1 MDKTIETKFFEAFKC
16 GGVVDKCIDWMRYT
30 YNLPPMNP
38 RASTKE
44 KEETPEQKEGKK
56 KWDKYYRET
65 LPKEIL
71 EATEAFDDSVIRYMD
86 SPLMDEIEANL
97 NDCQTDAQRER
108 YLFSLLKPFGESP
121 VGCGLARVY
130 EPFAEVADHKER
142 IAKYEKDRAFWQSMP
157 EDEQLQDLNGKPSGT
172 PKEQIKAIDWF
183 IEESKEQIKWV
194 WHVHNEFCRLTGRF
208 EDGAKR
214 MQKGTIEHCLSEF
227 RSVKIMFANRLDA
240 LLLTYGIDLL
250 RLQRESGLYLKG
262 QYRQITDI
270 ACYIGSMELAQ
281 RYIDALPKEPKPEQ
295 GNNGQTMDAQSLTP
309 EPQQIELKDL
319 LPKKLKADEAVEV
332 FQNAI
337 DAQLIT
343 NSPEGL
349 KWNDTKQL
357 LAYFATKVSDKFNL
371 TTNLDKDG
379 NKTTDWK
386 TFETLFKQ
394 KGLKGAKQNWMR
406 LNTRF
411 EPTRFEKVDALF

>member
-1 MDKTIETKFFEAFKC
+1 MDKTLETKFFEAFKW
-16 GGVVDKCIDWMRYT
+16 GGVVDKCIDWIRYT
-30 YNLPPMNP
+30 YNLPPVNP
-38 RASTKE
+38 RASTKDR
-44 KEETPEQKEGKK
+44 EETPEQIKAKD

-71 EATEAFDDSVIRYMD
+71 EATEAFDDSVIMYMD

-121 VGCGLARVY
+121 SGCGIARVY
-130 EPFAEVADHKER
+130 EPTAELNQLKEA
-142 IAKYEKDRAFWQSMP
+142 IKDCERDKAFWQTLP
-157 EDEQLQDLNGKPSGT
+157 EDEQLKNVNGEPSGT
-172 PKEQIKAIDWF
+172 PKEKIEACNSMCKRYQEQIDWVLYVNHQF
-183 IEESKEQIKWV
+183 IDLTCTDKDKEESVE
-194 WHVHNEFCRLTGRF
+194 R
-208 EDGAKR
+208 
-214 MQKGTIEHCLSEF
+214 CLSAF
-227 RSVKIMFANRLDA
+227 VGVKVMFANRLDA

-250 RLQRESGLYLKG
+250 RLQRESGLYLKDH
-262 QYRQITDI
+262 RLITDVDS
-270 ACYIGSMELAQ
+270 YIGSMELAQ
-281 RYIDALPKEPKPEQ
+281 RYIDALPKEPQPEQ
-295 GNNGQTMDAQSLTP
+295 ANSGQTTDAQSLNP
-309 EPQQIELKDL
+309 EPQQMELKDL

-371 TTNLDKDG
+371 TTKLDKDG

-406 LNTRF
+406 LNTKF
-411 EPTRFEKVDALF
+411 EPTGFEKVDALF

>member
-1 MDKTIETKFFEAFKC
+1 MDKTIETKFFEAFKW
-16 GGVVDKCIDWMRYT
+16 GGVVDKCIDWIRYT
-30 YNLPPMNP
+30 YNLPPVNP
-38 RASTKE
+38 RASTKDR
-44 KEETPEQKEGKK
+44 EETPEQIKAKD

-71 EATEAFDDSVIRYMD
+71 EATEAFDDSVIMYMD

-121 VGCGLARVY
+121 SGCGIARVY
-130 EPFAEVADHKER
+130 EPTAELNQLKEA
-142 IAKYEKDRAFWQSMP
+142 IKDCERDKAFRQTLP
-157 EDEQLQDLNGKPSGT
+157 EDEQLKNVNGEPSGT
-172 PKEQIKAIDWF
+172 PKEQIEACNSMCKRYQEQIDWVLYVNHQF
-183 IEESKEQIKWV
+183 IDLTCTDKDKEGSV
-194 WHVHNEFCRLTGRF
+194 ER
-208 EDGAKR
+208 
-214 MQKGTIEHCLSEF
+214 CLSAF
-227 RSVKIMFANRLDA
+227 VGVKVMFANRLDA

-250 RLQRESGLYLKG
+250 RLQRESGLYLKD
-262 QYRQITDI
+262 YRLITDVDS
-270 ACYIGSMELAQ
+270 YIGSMELAQ
-281 RYIDALPKEPKPEQ
+281 RYIDALPKEPQPEQ
-295 GNNGQTMDAQSLTP
+295 ANSGQTTDAQSLNP
-309 EPQQIELKDL
+309 EPQQMELKDL

-371 TTNLDKDG
+371 TTKLDKDG

-386 TFETLFKQ
+386 TFETLFEQ

-406 LNTRF
+406 LKTKF
-411 EPTRFEKVDALF
+411 EPTGFEKVDALF

>member
-1 MDKTIETKFFEAFKC
+1 MDKTIETKFFEAFKW
-16 GGVVDKCIDWMRYT
+16 GGVVDKCIDWIRYT
-30 YNLPPMNP
+30 YNLPPVNP
-38 RASTKE
+38 RASTKDR
-44 KEETPEQKEGKK
+44 EETPEQIKAKD

-71 EATEAFDDSVIRYMD
+71 EATEAFDDSVIMYMD

-121 VGCGLARVY
+121 SGCGIARVY
-130 EPFAEVADHKER
+130 EPTAELNQLKEA
-142 IAKYEKDRAFWQSMP
+142 IKDCERDKAFWQTLP
-157 EDEQLQDLNGKPSGT
+157 EDEQLKNVNGEPSGT
-172 PKEQIKAIDWF
+172 PKEKIEACNSMCKRYQEQIDWVLYVNHQF
-183 IEESKEQIKWV
+183 IDLTCTDKDKEGSV
-194 WHVHNEFCRLTGRF
+194 ER
-208 EDGAKR
+208 
-214 MQKGTIEHCLSEF
+214 CLSVF
-227 RSVKIMFANRLDA
+227 VGVKVMFANRLDA

-250 RLQRESGLYLKG
+250 RLQRESGLYLKD
-262 QYRQITDI
+262 YRLITDVDS
-270 ACYIGSMELAQ
+270 YIGSMELAQ
-281 RYIDALPKEPKPEQ
+281 RYIDALPKEPQPEQ
-295 GNNGQTMDAQSLTP
+295 ANSGQTTDAQSLNP
-309 EPQQIELKDL
+309 EPQQMELKDL

-386 TFETLFKQ
+386 TFETLFEQ

-406 LNTRF
+406 LKTKF
-411 EPTRFEKVDALF
+411 KPTGFEKVDALF

>member
-1 MDKTIETKFFEAFKC
+1 MDKTIETKFFEAFKW
-16 GGVVDKCIDWMRYT
+16 GGVVDKCIDWIRYT
-30 YNLPPMNP
+30 YNLPPVNP
-38 RASTKE
+38 RASTKDR
-44 KEETPEQKEGKK
+44 EETPEQIKAKD

-71 EATEAFDDSVIRYMD
+71 EATEAFDDSVIMYMD

-121 VGCGLARVY
+121 SGCGIARVY
-130 EPFAEVADHKER
+130 EPTAELNQLKEA
-142 IAKYEKDRAFWQSMP
+142 IKDCERDKAFWQTLP
-157 EDEQLQDLNGKPSGT
+157 EDEQLKNVNGEPSGT
-172 PKEQIKAIDWF
+172 PKEKIEACNSMCKRYQEQIDWVLYVNHQF
-183 IEESKEQIKWV
+183 IDLTCTDKDKEGSV
-194 WHVHNEFCRLTGRF
+194 ER
-208 EDGAKR
+208 
-214 MQKGTIEHCLSEF
+214 CLSAF
-227 RSVKIMFANRLDA
+227 VGVKVMFANRLDA

-250 RLQRESGLYLKG
+250 RLQRESGLYLKD
-262 QYRQITDI
+262 YRLITDVDS
-270 ACYIGSMELAQ
+270 YIGSMELAQ
-281 RYIDALPKEPKPEQ
+281 RYIDALPKEPQPEQ
-295 GNNGQTMDAQSLTP
+295 ANSGQTTDAQSLNP
-309 EPQQIELKDL
+309 EPQQMELKDL

-371 TTNLDKDG
+371 TTKLDKDG

-386 TFETLFKQ
+386 TFETLFEQ

-406 LNTRF
+406 LKTKF
-411 EPTRFEKVDALF
+411 EPTGFEKVDALF

>member
-1 MDKTIETKFFEAFKC
+1 MDKTIETEFFEAFKW

-71 EATEAFDDSVIRYMD
+71 EATEAFDDSVIKYMD

-121 VGCGLARVY
+121 VGCGIARVY
-130 EPFAEVADHKER
+130 EPTAELNQLKEA
-142 IAKYEKDRAFWQSMP
+142 IKDCERDKAFWQTLP
-157 EDEQLQDLNGKPSGT
+157 EDEQLKNVNGEPSGT

-194 WHVHNEFCRLTGRF
+194 WHVHDEFCRLTGEF
-208 EDGAKR
+208 EDGAKW

-227 RSVKIMFANRLDA
+227 RSVEFMFANRLDA

-270 ACYIGSMELAQ
+270 DCYIGSMELAQ
-281 RYIDALPKEPKPEQ
+281 RYIDALPKEPQPEQ
-295 GNNGQTMDAQSLTP
+295 GNNGQTTDAQSLPP
-309 EPQQIELKDL
+309 EPQQEQPKPTRGRGRPKETLKDKMIDDANGEKL
-319 LPKKLKADEAVEV
+319 QKTHTKMSGKKGKDAALIILACIKKGWMAKPTYTQVRDEFGDIGSKTGYNKYLKESMFSKEE
-332 FQNAI
+332 
-337 DAQLIT
+337 L
-343 NSPEGL
+343 EG
-349 KWNDTKQL
+349 
-357 LAYFATKVSDKFNL
+357 AMAS
-371 TTNLDKDG
+371 LD
-379 NKTTDWK
+379 
-386 TFETLFKQ
+386 
-394 KGLKGAKQNWMR
+394 
-406 LNTRF
+406 
-411 EPTRFEKVDALF
+411 

>member
-1 MDKTIETKFFEAFKC
+1 MDKTLETKFFEAFKW
-16 GGVVDKCIDWMRYT
+16 GGVVDKCIDWIRYT
-30 YNLPPMNP
+30 YNLPPVNP
-38 RASTKE
+38 RASTKDR
-44 KEETPEQKEGKK
+44 EETPEQIKAKD

-71 EATEAFDDSVIRYMD
+71 EATEAFDDSVIMYMD

-121 VGCGLARVY
+121 SGCGIARVY
-130 EPFAEVADHKER
+130 EPTAELNQLKEA
-142 IAKYEKDRAFWQSMP
+142 IKDCERDKAFWQTLP
-157 EDEQLQDLNGKPSGT
+157 EDEQLKNVNGEPSGT
-172 PKEQIKAIDWF
+172 PKEKIEACNSMCKRYQEQIDWVLYVNHQF
-183 IEESKEQIKWV
+183 IDLTCTDKDKEGSV
-194 WHVHNEFCRLTGRF
+194 ER
-208 EDGAKR
+208 
-214 MQKGTIEHCLSEF
+214 CLSAF
-227 RSVKIMFANRLDA
+227 VGVKVKFANRLDA
-240 LLLTYGIDLL
+240 MLLTYGIDLL
-250 RLQRESGLYLKG
+250 RLQRESGLYLKDH
-262 QYRQITDI
+262 RLITDVDS
-270 ACYIGSMELAQ
+270 YIGSMELAQ
-281 RYIDALPKEPKPEQ
+281 RYIDALPKEPQPEQ
-295 GNNGQTMDAQSLTP
+295 ANSGQTTDAQSLNP
-309 EPQQIELKDL
+309 EPQQMELKDL

-332 FQNAI
+332 FQKAI

-371 TTNLDKDG
+371 TTKLDKDG

-386 TFETLFKQ
+386 TFETLFEQ

-406 LNTRF
+406 LKTKF
-411 EPTRFEKVDALF
+411 EPTGFEKVDALF

>member
-1 MDKTIETKFFEAFKC
+1 MDKTLETKFFEAFKW
-16 GGVVDKCIDWMRYT
+16 GGVVDKCIDWIRYT
-30 YNLPPMNP
+30 YNLPPVNP
-38 RASTKE
+38 RASTKDR
-44 KEETPEQKEGKK
+44 EETPEQIKAKD

-71 EATEAFDDSVIRYMD
+71 EATEAFDDSVIMYMD

-121 VGCGLARVY
+121 SGCGIARVY
-130 EPFAEVADHKER
+130 EPTAELNQLKEA
-142 IAKYEKDRAFWQSMP
+142 IKDCERDKAFWQTLP
-157 EDEQLQDLNGKPSGT
+157 EDEQLKNVNGEPSGT
-172 PKEQIKAIDWF
+172 PKEQIEACNSMCKRYQEQIDWVLYVNHQF
-183 IEESKEQIKWV
+183 IDLTCTDKDKEGSV
-194 WHVHNEFCRLTGRF
+194 ER
-208 EDGAKR
+208 
-214 MQKGTIEHCLSEF
+214 CLSAF
-227 RSVKIMFANRLDA
+227 VGVKVMFANRLDA

-250 RLQRESGLYLKG
+250 RLQRESGLYLKDH
-262 QYRQITDI
+262 RLITDVDS
-270 ACYIGSMELAQ
+270 YIGSMELAQ
-281 RYIDALPKEPKPEQ
+281 RYIDALPKEPQPEQ
-295 GNNGQTMDAQSLTP
+295 ANSGQTTDAQSLNP
-309 EPQQIELKDL
+309 EPQQMELKDL

-371 TTNLDKDG
+371 TTKLDKDG

-386 TFETLFKQ
+386 TFETLFEQ

-406 LNTRF
+406 LNTKF
-411 EPTRFEKVDALF
+411 EPTGFEKVDALF

>member
-1 MDKTIETKFFEAFKC
+1 MDKTIETKFFEAFKW
-16 GGVVDKCIDWMRYT
+16 GGVVDKCIDWIRYT
-30 YNLPPMNP
+30 YNLPPVNP
-38 RASTKE
+38 RASTKDR
-44 KEETPEQKEGKK
+44 EETPEQIKAKD

-71 EATEAFDDSVIRYMD
+71 EATEAFDDSVIMYMD

-121 VGCGLARVY
+121 SGCGIARVY
-130 EPFAEVADHKER
+130 EPTAELNQLKEA
-142 IAKYEKDRAFWQSMP
+142 IKDCERDKAFWQTLP
-157 EDEQLQDLNGKPSGT
+157 EDEQLKNVNGEPSGT
-172 PKEQIKAIDWF
+172 LKEKIEACNSMCKRYQEQIDWVLYVNHQFIDLTCTDKD
-183 IEESKEQIKWV
+183 KEGSV
-194 WHVHNEFCRLTGRF
+194 ER
-208 EDGAKR
+208 
-214 MQKGTIEHCLSEF
+214 CLSAF
-227 RSVKIMFANRLDA
+227 VGVKVMFANRLDA

-250 RLQRESGLYLKG
+250 RLQRESGLYLKD
-262 QYRQITDI
+262 YRLITDVDS
-270 ACYIGSMELAQ
+270 YIGSMELAQ
-281 RYIDALPKEPKPEQ
+281 RYIDALPKEPQPEQ
-295 GNNGQTMDAQSLTP
+295 ANSGQTTDAQSLNP
-309 EPQQIELKDL
+309 EPQQMELKDL

-371 TTNLDKDG
+371 TTKLDKDG

-386 TFETLFKQ
+386 PCLSRK
-394 KGLKGAKQNWMR
+394 
-406 LNTRF
+406 
-411 EPTRFEKVDALF
+411 D

>member
-1 MDKTIETKFFEAFKC
+1 MDKTIETKFFEAFKW
-16 GGVVDKCIDWMRYT
+16 GGVVDKCIDWIRYT
-30 YNLPPMNP
+30 YNLPPVNP
-38 RASTKE
+38 RASTKDR
-44 KEETPEQKEGKK
+44 EETPEQIKAKD

-71 EATEAFDDSVIRYMD
+71 EATEAFDDSVIMYMD

-121 VGCGLARVY
+121 SGCGIARVY
-130 EPFAEVADHKER
+130 EPTAELNQLKEA
-142 IAKYEKDRAFWQSMP
+142 IKDCERDKAFWQTLP
-157 EDEQLQDLNGKPSGT
+157 EDEQLKNVNGEPSGT
-172 PKEQIKAIDWF
+172 LKEKIEACNSMCKRYQEQIDWVLYVNHQFIDLTCTDKD
-183 IEESKEQIKWV
+183 KEGSV
-194 WHVHNEFCRLTGRF
+194 ER
-208 EDGAKR
+208 
-214 MQKGTIEHCLSEF
+214 CLSAF
-227 RSVKIMFANRLDA
+227 VGVKVMFANRLDA

-250 RLQRESGLYLKG
+250 RLQRESGLYLKDH
-262 QYRQITDI
+262 RLITDVDS
-270 ACYIGSMELAQ
+270 YIGSMELAQ
-281 RYIDALPKEPKPEQ
+281 RYIDALPKEPQPEQ
-295 GNNGQTMDAQSLTP
+295 ANSGQTTDAQSLNP
-309 EPQQIELKDL
+309 EPQQMELKDL

-371 TTNLDKDG
+371 TTKLDKDG

-386 TFETLFKQ
+386 TFETLFEQ

-406 LNTRF
+406 LKTKF
-411 EPTRFEKVDALF
+411 EPTGFEKVDALF

>member
-1 MDKTIETKFFEAFKC
+1 MDKTLETKFFEAFKW
-16 GGVVDKCIDWMRYT
+16 GGVVDKCIDWIRYT
-30 YNLPPMNP
+30 YNLPPVNP
-38 RASTKE
+38 RASTKDR
-44 KEETPEQKEGKK
+44 EETPEQIKAKD

-71 EATEAFDDSVIRYMD
+71 EATEAFDDSVIMYMD

-121 VGCGLARVY
+121 SGCGIARVY
-130 EPFAEVADHKER
+130 EPTAELNQLKEA
-142 IAKYEKDRAFWQSMP
+142 IKDCERDKAFWQTLP
-157 EDEQLQDLNGKPSGT
+157 EDEQLKNVNGEPSGT
-172 PKEQIKAIDWF
+172 PKEKIEACNSMCKRYQEQIDWVLYVNHQF
-183 IEESKEQIKWV
+183 IDLTCTDKDKEGSV
-194 WHVHNEFCRLTGRF
+194 ER
-208 EDGAKR
+208 
-214 MQKGTIEHCLSEF
+214 CLSAF
-227 RSVKIMFANRLDA
+227 VGVKVMFANRLDA

-250 RLQRESGLYLKG
+250 RLQRESGLYLKDH
-262 QYRQITDI
+262 RLITDVDS
-270 ACYIGSMELAQ
+270 YIGSMELAQ
-281 RYIDALPKEPKPEQ
+281 RYIDALPKEPQPEQ
-295 GNNGQTMDAQSLTP
+295 ANSGQTTDAQSLNP
-309 EPQQIELKDL
+309 EPQQMELKDL

-332 FQNAI
+332 FQKAI

-371 TTNLDKDG
+371 TTKLDKDG

-386 TFETLFKQ
+386 TFETLFEQ

-406 LNTRF
+406 LNTKF
-411 EPTRFEKVDALF
+411 EPTGFEKVDALF

>member
-1 MDKTIETKFFEAFKC
+1 MDKTLETKFFEAFKW
-16 GGVVDKCIDWMRYT
+16 GGVVDKCIDWIRYT
-30 YNLPPMNP
+30 YNLPPVNP
-38 RASTKE
+38 RASTKDR
-44 KEETPEQKEGKK
+44 EETPEQIKAKD

-71 EATEAFDDSVIRYMD
+71 EATEAFDDSVIMYMD

-121 VGCGLARVY
+121 SGCGIARVY
-130 EPFAEVADHKER
+130 EPTAELNQLKEA
-142 IAKYEKDRAFWQSMP
+142 IKDCERDKAFWQTLP
-157 EDEQLQDLNGKPSGT
+157 EDEQLKNVNGEPSGT
-172 PKEQIKAIDWF
+172 PKEKIEACNSMCKRYQEQIDWVLYVNHQF
-183 IEESKEQIKWV
+183 IDLTCTDKDKEGSV
-194 WHVHNEFCRLTGRF
+194 ER
-208 EDGAKR
+208 
-214 MQKGTIEHCLSEF
+214 CLSAF
-227 RSVKIMFANRLDA
+227 VGVKVMFANRLDA

-250 RLQRESGLYLKG
+250 RLQRESGLYLKDH
-262 QYRQITDI
+262 RLITDVDS
-270 ACYIGSMELAQ
+270 YIGSMELAQ
-281 RYIDALPKEPKPEQ
+281 RYIDALPKESQPEQ
-295 GNNGQTMDAQSLTP
+295 ANSGQTTDAQSLNP
-309 EPQQIELKDL
+309 EPQQMELKDL
-319 LPKKLKADEAVEV
+319 LPKKLKADKAVEV

-371 TTNLDKDG
+371 TTKLDKDG

-386 TFETLFKQ
+386 TFETLFEQ

-406 LNTRF
+406 LNTKF
-411 EPTRFEKVDALF
+411 EPTGFEKVDALF

>member
-1 MDKTIETKFFEAFKC
+1 MDKTLETKFFEAFKW
-16 GGVVDKCIDWMRYT
+16 GGVVDKCIDWIRYT
-30 YNLPPMNP
+30 YNLPPVNP
-38 RASTKE
+38 RASTKDR
-44 KEETPEQKEGKK
+44 EETPEQIKAKD

-71 EATEAFDDSVIRYMD
+71 EATEAFDDSVIMYMD

-121 VGCGLARVY
+121 SGCGIARVY
-130 EPFAEVADHKER
+130 EPTAELNQLKEA
-142 IAKYEKDRAFWQSMP
+142 IKDCERDKAFWQTLP
-157 EDEQLQDLNGKPSGT
+157 EDEQLKNVNGEPSGT
-172 PKEQIKAIDWF
+172 PKEKIEACNSMCKRYQEQIDWVLYVNHQF
-183 IEESKEQIKWV
+183 IDLTCTDKDKEGSV
-194 WHVHNEFCRLTGRF
+194 ER
-208 EDGAKR
+208 
-214 MQKGTIEHCLSEF
+214 CLSAF
-227 RSVKIMFANRLDA
+227 VGVKVMFANRLDA

-250 RLQRESGLYLKG
+250 RLQRESGLYLKDH
-262 QYRQITDI
+262 RLITDVDS
-270 ACYIGSMELAQ
+270 YIGSMELAQ
-281 RYIDALPKEPKPEQ
+281 RYIDALPKEPQPEQ
-295 GNNGQTMDAQSLTP
+295 ANSGQTTDAQSLNP
-309 EPQQIELKDL
+309 EPQQMELKDL

-332 FQNAI
+332 FQDAI

-371 TTNLDKDG
+371 TTKLDKDG

-386 TFETLFKQ
+386 TFETLFEQ

-406 LNTRF
+406 LKTKF
-411 EPTRFEKVDALF
+411 EPTGFEKVDALF

>member
-1 MDKTIETKFFEAFKC
+1 MDKTLETKFFEAFKW
-16 GGVVDKCIDWMRYT
+16 GGVVDKCIDWIRYT
-30 YNLPPMNP
+30 YNLPPVNP
-38 RASTKE
+38 RASTKDR
-44 KEETPEQKEGKK
+44 EETPEQIKAKD

-71 EATEAFDDSVIRYMD
+71 EATEAFDDSVIMYMD

-121 VGCGLARVY
+121 SGCGIARVY
-130 EPFAEVADHKER
+130 EPTAELNQLKEA
-142 IAKYEKDRAFWQSMP
+142 IKDCERDKAFWQTLP
-157 EDEQLQDLNGKPSGT
+157 EDEQLKNVNGEPSGT
-172 PKEQIKAIDWF
+172 PKEKIEACNSMCKRYQEQIDWVLYVNHQF
-183 IEESKEQIKWV
+183 IDLTCTDKDKEGSV
-194 WHVHNEFCRLTGRF
+194 ER
-208 EDGAKR
+208 
-214 MQKGTIEHCLSEF
+214 CLSAF
-227 RSVKIMFANRLDA
+227 VDVKVMFANRLDA
-240 LLLTYGIDLL
+240 MLLTYGIDLL
-250 RLQRESGLYLKG
+250 RLQRESGLYLKDH
-262 QYRQITDI
+262 RLITDVDS
-270 ACYIGSMELAQ
+270 YIGSMELAQ
-281 RYIDALPKEPKPEQ
+281 RYIDALPKEPQPEQ
-295 GNNGQTMDAQSLTP
+295 ANSGQTTDAQSLNP
-309 EPQQIELKDL
+309 EPQQMELKDL
-319 LPKKLKADEAVEV
+319 LPNKLKADEAVEV
-332 FQNAI
+332 FQKAI

-371 TTNLDKDG
+371 TTKLDKDG

-406 LNTRF
+406 LKTKF
-411 EPTRFEKVDALF
+411 EPTGFEKVDALF